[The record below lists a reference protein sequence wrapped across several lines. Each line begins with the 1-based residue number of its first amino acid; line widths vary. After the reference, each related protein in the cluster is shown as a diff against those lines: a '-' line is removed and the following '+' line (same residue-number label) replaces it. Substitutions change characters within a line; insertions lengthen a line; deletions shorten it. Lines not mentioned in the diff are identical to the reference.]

1 MKPRAF
7 TVALLLFLSLMALSA
22 AQKTLPSNHVPAWVA
37 RGKSAP
43 LGRMAGTNQLTL
55 ALSLPLREAA
65 ALTNLLREIYDP
77 TSPQYRRYLTPAE
90 FAERFGPTPA
100 DYAKVLQFARTN
112 GFKVVATHPNRL
124 VLEVTARSADTE
136 RAFHVRLNSFKHP
149 RESRNFFA
157 PDTDPTVDAALPILR
172 VSGLDNYAL
181 PQPRS
186 KLMPAT
192 ARPSINP
199 RGGSGPSGRFIGNDF
214 RQAYVPGTTLTGAG
228 QSVGL
233 LQFDGF
239 HPSDITN
246 YANLIGLTNLPP
258 LTVVPV
264 NGGVST
270 PGGGE
275 IEVALDIE
283 MVLAMAPGIS
293 NIYVYE
299 APNPSPWVSLL
310 SRMANDNLSRQLSCS
325 WGGGG
330 PDSAAEQI
338 FLQMAAQGQ
347 TFFNAAGD
355 SDAFVGAVDFPA
367 ESPNITQVGGTT
379 LSTDGSGNYVSE
391 TAWNRGGNVGGGGGI
406 STVYPLPVWQQGIS
420 MAANQGSTGW
430 RNMPDVALV
439 ADNIHI
445 FYGNGTNA
453 NVGGTSCAA
462 PLWAAFLALA
472 NQRAAQISQPP
483 VGFLNPTIYALNR
496 GTNYSATFHD
506 ITTGDNT
513 SSASPTNF
521 YAVTGFDLCTGWGTP
536 TGTNLINALNT
547 PDALG
552 LSPQTVASFGAV
564 SGPFSPASWVIHLT
578 NSGAT
583 NLAWGAGDYPAWL
596 TISTNAGTLH
606 ANGSTDLIVQLS
618 GASGLLSG
626 RYVAAITFTNALQS
640 RLKNVVVSLTIGES
654 IVQNG
659 SFETGDFTD
668 WTLVG
673 DTYVGNLFYNVV
685 ATEFDFP
692 GIVHS
697 GTYGAFLG
705 EGGFLATL
713 TQNLPTIVQQ
723 KYLVS
728 FWLNNPASGFGQEF
742 IARWNGADL
751 MHLVDPPVF
760 GWTNYQF
767 VVSATATNTDL
778 EFAERN
784 DPNYFGMDDVSVVP
798 VPPVRFS
805 QVALSGND
813 VQLSW
818 NSLAGLRYQIE
829 SKTNLTAAVWQSLAS
844 VTAGT
849 NLASFANT
857 NVLNADRQRFYR
869 LVLLP

>member
-1 MKPRAF
+1 
-7 TVALLLFLSLMALSA
+7 MALSA
-22 AQKTLPSNHVPAWVA
+22 AQKTLPSNHVPSWVA

-77 TSPQYRRYLTPAE
+77 TSPQFHRYLTPAE

-100 DYAKVLQFARTN
+100 DYAKVLQFAHTN

-157 PDTDPTVDAALPILR
+157 PDADPTVDVALPILR

-420 MAANQGSTGW
+420 MAANQGSTSW

-483 VGFLNPTIYALNR
+483 VGFLNSTIYALNR

-564 SGPFSPASWVIHLT
+564 GGPFSPASWVIHLT

-596 TISTNAGTLH
+596 TISTNAGILP

-659 SFETGDFTD
+659 GFETGDFTA

-713 TQNLPTIVQQ
+713 TQTLPTIVQQ

-742 IARWNGADL
+742 IARWNGTDL

-798 VPPVRFS
+798 VPPVRFR

-813 VQLSW
+813 VQLGW

-829 SKTNLTAAVWQSLAS
+829 SKTNLTAAVWQSLAN